1 MACTFLYETAF
12 VCFRRNSFNPAL
24 KETLTEAANPH
35 FKEEESDEGGGAAA
49 AGHHYHQGMAR
60 DDSVTSEGDVCAYY
74 FWVIAFFFFSLAILN
89 FLVLVL
95 MANALGI
102 GPYGMAAIEFLPE
115 QGIFSFRIL

>member
-1 MACTFLYETAF
+1 MARTFLFETSF
-12 VCFRRNSFNPAL
+12 VGFRRNSFNPAL
-24 KETLTEAANPH
+24 KETLTETEDANPH
-35 FKEEESDEGGGAAA
+35 LKEEESDEGAGAAA

-60 DDSVTSEGDVCAYY
+60 DDSLTSEGDVCAYY

-115 QGIFSFRIL
+115 QGIRR